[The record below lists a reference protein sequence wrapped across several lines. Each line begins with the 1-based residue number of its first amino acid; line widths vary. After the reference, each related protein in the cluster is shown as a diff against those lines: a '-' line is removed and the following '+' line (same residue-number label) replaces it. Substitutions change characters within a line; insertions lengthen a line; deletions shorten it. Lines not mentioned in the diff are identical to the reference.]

1 MKNGLVLI
9 DSATSMSFIPGD
21 KIRFIHPESATN
33 IAIYYEGDDF
43 AAGSANITVD
53 TGYADEVLKELARVL
68 ADTTGPFIV
77 ADDVNSIYM
86 PNVSAVAAITINA

>member
-9 DSATSMSFIPGD
+9 NSTTSMIFIPGD

-33 IAIYYEGDDF
+33 IAIYYEGDNF
-43 AAGSANITVD
+43 AEGSANITVVS
-53 TGYADEVLKELARVL
+53 GKADEVLKELGRVL

-77 ADDVNSIYM
+77 GDDVNGIYM
-86 PNVSAVAAITINA
+86 PDVTAVAGITLSA